1 MLDSDFQV
9 VKYEKENLSN
19 TGKRAMN
26 YQEDIFLS
34 IKKILSLALLHLI
47 FLNSNGYSMG
57 EEGDPLIFHQVY
69 PRFYQCLDETEQQKL
84 KPPHSILSAEEFFNS
99 FQDIDDEVLLENLY
113 RKSLL
118 SEFPHQPNIYAP
130 IRLALLRNPHFQVIE
145 AQAKR
150 SAKVDFCLGE
160 QDQEEGS
167 WLTTCIYHSLFWQG
181 YQDNRVVNWLIG
193 KRFYLAQ
200 LYRDLEDPYTPMVE
214 LANKEIRNAAT
225 ILGEVTA
232 TIRELLQIFLRPNS
246 IEEMKRELMSFTLE
260 GAHPNPNQH
269 GNRQALLTYLLE
281 ELSQRQKVNGIS
293 SVAGRIGE
301 LNFQTKEEKK
311 YFLLEAVKDNI
322 YAFYNQRLTVLYNE
336 LCHSG
341 NRLFT
346 LVWQK
351 NISFLGGLILES
363 EAQLYYQAQKEYER
377 EIGRIYQG
385 NPQFSFALP
394 FTDVSSQ
401 NDSPFNWN
409 ASYGRFRSA
418 NRGFT
423 ENAERSWKSVAEGLG
438 DSLIAYELAKGWA
451 NSQEDYAQERT
462 EYWFKKYQEFAP
474 TLPLGDFSSLKPLE
488 RSRDEYNN

>member
-1 MLDSDFQV
+1 
-9 VKYEKENLSN
+9 
-19 TGKRAMN
+19 MN

-34 IKKILSLALLHLI
+34 IKKILSLALLPLI

-84 KPPHSILSAEEFFNS
+84 KSPHSILSAEESFSS
-99 FQDIDDEVLLENLY
+99 FQDIDDEGLLENLY

-160 QDQEEGS
+160 QDQEDRS

-181 YQDNRVVNWLIG
+181 YKDNRVVNWLIG

-200 LYRDLEDPYTPMVE
+200 LYRNLEDPFMPMVE
-214 LANKEIRNAAT
+214 PANREIRNAAS

-232 TIRELLQIFLRPNS
+232 AIRELLQIFLRPDP
-246 IEEMKRELMSFTLE
+246 IEEMQRELAAFTLE
-260 GAHPNPNQH
+260 GSHSNPNQH

-301 LNFQTKEEKK
+301 LNFQTKEKKK
-311 YFLLEAVKDNI
+311 YFLIEAVKDNI
-322 YAFYNQRLTVLYNE
+322 YSFYNQRLTILYNE
-336 LCHSG
+336 FCRSG
-341 NRLFT
+341 NRLFI
-346 LVWQK
+346 LIWQK
-351 NISFLGGLILES
+351 NISFLGGLVLES
-363 EAQLYYQAQKEYER
+363 EAQLYYQAQKKYER

-385 NPQFSFALP
+385 IPQFSFALP
-394 FTDVSSQ
+394 STDVSSQ
-401 NDSPFNWN
+401 NDSSFNWD
-409 ASYGRFRSA
+409 ASYGRFSIA

-423 ENAERSWKSVAEGLG
+423 ENAENNWKLVAEGLG
-438 DSLIAYELAKGWA
+438 DPLIAYELAKAWA

-462 EYWFKKYQEFAP
+462 KYWFKKYQEFAP
-474 TLPLGDFSSLKPLE
+474 TLPLGDFSSLKPLVNE
-488 RSRDEYNN
+488 AEMNIITKCGGY